1 MKTQKHTALIADS
14 DYHTVTKLTKILY
27 RMNSIG
33 LVLHASSQK
42 EAEEMLKSNS
52 VSILF
57 SEIKIPGSN
66 GMALL
71 KTIHQQKQ
79 GPRVIIMSNQ
89 SSSFYRDLCT
99 SLGATYFFDKSDTM
113 EKIPMILYQLELN
126 EEKRE
131 TNRKMEM
138 SN

>member
-1 MKTQKHTALIADS
+1 MKNQKHTALIADS
-14 DYHTVTKLTKILY
+14 DYSAVTKLTNILY

-33 LVLHASSQK
+33 LVLHASSYK
-42 EAEEMLKSNS
+42 EAEEILKSNN

-57 SEIKIPGSN
+57 SEVKIPGSN

-71 KTIHQQKQ
+71 KILHRKKQ
-79 GPRVIIMSNQ
+79 EVRIIMLSNQ
-89 SSSFYRDLCT
+89 ANSYYRDLCT
-99 SLGATYFFDKSDTM
+99 SLGATYFFDKSDTL

-126 EEKRE
+126 EENRE
-131 TNRKMEM
+131 TNRKLTM